1 MTFEEAKTLLQ
12 QHDQE
17 HVLSFW
23 GQLTDTEQVQ
33 LLAQIEDID
42 FTSMAQMQDKL
53 QSGLDADGAAGGDIM
68 PAPVMELDEVQK
80 AASASK
86 DVGGA
91 ALRAGRVGV
100 LLVAGGQG
108 SRLGFEGPKGAF
120 EIGPL
125 SGASLFEIHARKVLA
140 LERIYEAEIP
150 LYIMTSQAND
160 ADTRKFFADNDYF
173 DLDPSR
179 VLFFSQGMW
188 PALDEAGKLILET
201 PAKIFMNPD
210 GHGGTI
216 RALDVKGMFADMD
229 KRGVSTLFYFQ
240 VDNPLVEVA
249 DPVFIGLHLQ
259 NKADVSVKVCAKR
272 DAGEKI
278 GAVAIRDGRSC
289 IVEYSEL
296 TPEQMT
302 ATGPDGRL
310 RLLYGSVAIHVF
322 SVDFLKKCAQRPMLL
337 HLAHKQVPYVDA
349 QGATVKPDRPN
360 AWKFEKFIFDV
371 LPDADKVLHV
381 AFDRTREFSPV
392 KNAEGEDSPATTQ
405 RDMIRKF
412 AGWMECCGVSV
423 ARDAAGEPRYKI
435 EIDPCYAVSAEELQS
450 RLDASFTWD
459 ADLLLVEGD
468 DEEVTD

>member
-1 MTFEEAKTLLQ
+1 MTLAEAQDLLQ
-12 QHDQE
+12 KHGQA
-17 HVLSFW
+17 HVLAFW
-23 GQLTDTEQVQ
+23 DQLSEAEQTQ
-33 LLAQIEDID
+33 LLAQVTDID
-42 FTSMAQMQDKL
+42 FASITQMQAKL
-53 QSGLDADGAAGGDIM
+53 SAGQASDGVAAEIE
-68 PAPVMELDEVQK
+68 PAPVMELDAVY
-80 AASASK
+80 AAAAESAEI
-86 DVGGA
+86 GGA
-91 ALRAGRVGV
+91 ALRGGRVGV

-108 SRLGFEGPKGAF
+108 SRLGFDGPKGAY
-120 EIGPL
+120 EIGPV

-140 LERIYEAEIP
+140 LEKTYDAEIP
-150 LYIMTSQAND
+150 LYIMTSLAND
-160 ADTRKFFADNDYF
+160 ADTRAFFAEKDYF
-173 DLDPSR
+173 GLDKSR

-201 PAKIFMNPD
+201 PGKIFMNPD

-216 RALDVKGMFADMD
+216 RALEVKGMFADMD
-229 KRGVSTLFYFQ
+229 QRGVGTLFYFQ

-278 GAVAIRDGRSC
+278 GAVAVRDGRSC

-296 TPEQMT
+296 TPEQMSD
-302 ATGPDGRL
+302 TGPDGRL
-310 RLLYGSVAIHVF
+310 KLLYGSVAIHVF
-322 SVDFLKKCAQRPMLL
+322 SVDFLKQCARRPMLL
-337 HLAHKQVPYVDA
+337 HLAHKQVPFVDG
-349 QGATVKPDRPN
+349 QGKTVKPEQPN

-381 AFDRTREFSPV
+381 AFDRALEFSPV

-412 AGWMECCGVSV
+412 AGWLDACGVAV
-423 ARDAAGEPRYKI
+423 ARDASGEPRYKL
-435 EIDPCYAVSAEELQS
+435 EIDPCYALSAAELKS

-459 ADLLLVEGD
+459 ADLLLVADD
-468 DEEVTD
+468 DEEGED